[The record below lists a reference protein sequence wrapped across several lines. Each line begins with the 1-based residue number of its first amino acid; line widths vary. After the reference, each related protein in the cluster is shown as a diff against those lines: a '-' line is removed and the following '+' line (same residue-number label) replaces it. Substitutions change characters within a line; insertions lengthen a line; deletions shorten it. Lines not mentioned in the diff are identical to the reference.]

1 MSLYLSYEEDP
12 HSGRWTVTGEDGHR
26 TITITHESKEVA
38 AAEVEKSFG
47 RKASP
52 RPPEPPP
59 GWHRFTLI
67 DSLFNSE
74 GAGPDDPTYTAIKAA
89 PPEGC
94 VPEPLTHCFSLE
106 CTRPG
111 TDLLDAISTT
121 CAEIR
126 NHHGLLL
133 TDLGVEKVD
142 EWLSDGKD
150 AWGARIL
157 AQLLLMSVERA
168 SLLGYTP
175 TDLTRFIQRVTE

>member
-38 AAEVEKSFG
+38 ADEVEKSFG

-59 GWHRFTLI
+59 GYHRFTLI
-67 DSLFNSE
+67 DSLINSE
-74 GAGPDDPTYTAIKAA
+74 GATPDDPAYTAIRSS

-106 CTRPG
+106 CTRQG

-121 CAEIR
+121 CAQI
-126 NHHGLLL
+126 HKDHGLLL
-133 TDLGVEKVD
+133 TDIGVEKVD
-142 EWLSDGKD
+142 EWVTDGKD
-150 AWGARIL
+150 GWGARIL

-168 SLLGYTP
+168 RLLGYTP
-175 TDLTRFIQRVTE
+175 DDLTRFIHQVTK